1 MVVRGP
7 IASLSRL
14 AIKREEQARTIVL
27 RVAATPSA
35 VFSHALTS
43 VKNTESP
50 VWPHPPPTPFDKIY
64 RKVCW
69 AAGAS
74 RRLTDRLP
82 EPNLLTARNRLANH
96 QELEVLLYDDVP
108 PDTKDSN
115 GNSLLLLASQQVRSF
130 FYVASVSHAPSKAD
144 GRGYPVHRYY
154 PSRLR
159 GLGLVWQKTENGISP
174 FFGFVWALS

>member
-130 FYVASVSHAPSKAD
+130 FMLLPSPTRPQRLTDAVTLFIGIIPVDFGVLDSFGRKLKTVYLLFLVS
-144 GRGYPVHRYY
+144 
-154 PSRLR
+154 
-159 GLGLVWQKTENGISP
+159 
-174 FFGFVWALS
+174 FGP